1 MTCTARSTTWRG
13 DLGHWSG
20 SGSRDRDGSWAG
32 MSRRERMSI
41 RARVIVGA
49 VLVAAPALAFGACG
63 AGNMVRDYGLH
74 LQWVVERD
82 CQHPERPATLV
93 EVPWSV
99 DHQVTVAG
107 SRSAEGVAPLP
118 APEVRSGM
126 RVMLWRRDAMADLH
140 LCGTAVGTARRGE
153 KVRVKAGLS
162 GAVLEGIVRGPG
174 LVELEPARARQ

>member
-1 MTCTARSTTWRG
+1 V
-13 DLGHWSG
+13 L
-20 SGSRDRDGSWAG
+20 
-32 MSRRERMSI
+32 
-41 RARVIVGA
+41 
-49 VLVAAPALAFGACG
+49 LVAAPALALGACG
-63 AGNMVRDYGLH
+63 AGNTVRDFGLH

-99 DHQVTVAG
+99 NNPVPVTG
-107 SRSAEGVAPLP
+107 NRNAEGATPLP

-126 RVMLWRRDAMADLH
+126 RVTLWRRDAKTDID
-140 LCGTAVGTARRGE
+140 LCGIALGTARLGE

-174 LVELEPARARQ
+174 RVELEPAKGGQ

>member
-1 MTCTARSTTWRG
+1 MKAWAIV
-13 DLGHWSG
+13 
-20 SGSRDRDGSWAG
+20 AG
-32 MSRRERMSI
+32 MLI
-41 RARVIVGA
+41 TGP
-49 VLVAAPALAFGACG
+49 AAALGACG

-99 DHQVTVAG
+99 DHPVTVAG